1 MHLTRSRVAAAWLLA
16 VPGSAALAAGLAPL
30 RHGGAPAE
38 ESVLFLGLTV
48 LCALIGGLG
57 PALAA
62 AVIGFLLLN
71 YFFTAPLH
79 TLAIDSV
86 GNVVTL
92 LVYVSV
98 SVGVSSVVASATRRR
113 DEATEARD
121 EAATLAMLNRTLLAG
136 EYDVEALVG
145 LVRETLGADVRL
157 PPGSD
162 HLVVT
167 GLDPTPSQRRILHAF
182 STHLVVLRQREE
194 LSRQTQAARELEAA
208 NRTRTAL
215 LTAVSHDLRTP
226 LAAIRTA
233 AETLRLGG
241 ERIGPDD
248 RALLVGSV
256 EAATTRLT
264 RIVSDLLDMSRLH
277 TGALEPLR
285 RRVDLDDVAARA
297 LLGLPERDRV
307 RVDDDLPEA
316 LGDAGLLE
324 RVLANLIGNAVR
336 YADHVHVTGRVQDRR
351 AVVEVVDD
359 GPGVS
364 AALKPAMFRPFQ
376 RLGDT
381 PDGDG
386 VGLGLAVARGLTEAQ
401 GGSLTAH
408 DTPGGGLTMRL
419 DLPTPEDARP

>member
-1 MHLTRSRVAAAWLLA
+1 MHLTRPRLLAAWLLA
-16 VPGSAALAAGLAPL
+16 VPGSAALAAGLVPL
-30 RHGGAPAE
+30 RRGGAPAE

-48 LCALIGGLG
+48 LCALVGGLG

-79 TLAIDSV
+79 TLTIDSA

-121 EAATLAMLNRTLLAG
+121 EAATLAMLNRTLLGG
-136 EYDVEALVG
+136 EYDVDALVG

-157 PPGSD
+157 PPGAD

-167 GLDPTPSQRRILHAF
+167 GLDPTPRQRRILHAF

-241 ERIGPDD
+241 ERISAED

-256 EAATTRLT
+256 EAATARLT

-285 RRVDLDDVAARA
+285 RRVDLDDVVARA
-297 LLGLPERDRV
+297 LLGLHERDRV
-307 RVDDDLPEA
+307 RVDDELPEV

-324 RVLANLIGNAVR
+324 RVLANLVGNAVR
-336 YADHVHVTGRVQDRR
+336 HADHVHVTGRVQDRR

-364 AALKPAMFRPFQ
+364 AALKPAMFQPFQ

-419 DLPTPEDARP
+419 DLPTPEDGRP